1 MRRRTVAL
9 GVLVATDLIAAGV
22 TWSVAPAV
30 AVLLVAAPL
39 GYVVARHVPL
49 LASRWVGRRQGIT
62 HVDAAADRALPRLR
76 QLVIEVEHIVTTGNL
91 VVVDVLPI
99 DDRHRRDLRWF
110 AGALAH
116 GSADPV
122 ARAIARLSGPGKTVG
137 VSVGPAHELQGAVDR
152 HPVRIG
158 VNGVDSVGDVVGT
171 TVRVDVDLRLMGHIT
186 VADEVRPGA
195 ARRLATLREENVE
208 PILTSTSLGKPDLA
222 RVSDE
227 VGVAECHP
235 GADAGAVAA
244 TLPSATTGTLRT
256 VAVTGAA
263 SPTGELALPAGP
275 GEDTVVRCADPS
287 IDAGLHAIRHVR
299 GLRQSR
305 RVAQLCAV
313 TVIVVAA
320 PLAALRIIS
329 PAYAAVVAL
338 VGLLLVAVAAATT
351 VLLHSPEP
359 ASD

>member
-9 GVLVATDLIAAGV
+9 GVLVAADLIAAGV
-22 TWSVAPAV
+22 TWLMAPAV

-49 LASRWVGRRQGIT
+49 LVSRWVGRRQGIT
-62 HVDAAADRALPRLR
+62 HVGASADRALPRLR
-76 QLVIEVEHIVTTGNL
+76 QLVIEVEHIITTGNL

-116 GSADPV
+116 GSTDPV

-195 ARRLATLREENVE
+195 ARCLTTLRDDDVE

-227 VGVAECHP
+227 VGVADCHP
-235 GADAGAVAA
+235 DVGAAAVAS
-244 TLPSATTGTLRT
+244 TLPSATTGTLCT
-256 VAVTGAA
+256 VAAA
-263 SPTGELALPAGP
+263 GSADRTGELTLPAGP
-275 GEDTVVRCADPS
+275 GEDTVVTCADPS
-287 IDAGLHAIRHVR
+287 IETALRAIRHVR
-299 GLRQSR
+299 GLRQAR
-305 RVAQLCAV
+305 RAAQLCAAA
-313 TVIVVAA
+313 VVVAAA

-329 PAYAAVVAL
+329 PAYAAAVAL
-338 VGLLLVAVAAATT
+338 VGLLLVAAVAATT

-359 ASD
+359 ASG

>member
-1 MRRRTVAL
+1 MSRSHLLLGGVVA
-9 GVLVATDLIAAGV
+9 ADLFAAAAI
-22 TWSVAPAV
+22 WSLAPAV
-30 AVLLVAAPL
+30 AVMLAAAPV
-39 GYVVARHVPL
+39 GYAVAREVPL
-49 LASRWVGRRQGIT
+49 LVSRWVGGREGIT
-62 HVDAAADRALPRLR
+62 SLGSSADRALPRLR
-76 QLVIEVEHIVTTGNL
+76 QLVMEVEHIVTTGNL

-137 VSVGPAHELQGAVDR
+137 VSTGPAHELQGAVDR

-158 VNGVDSVGDVVGT
+158 VNGVDTVGDVVGT
-171 TVRVDVDLRLMGHIT
+171 TVRVDVDQRLMGHIT
-186 VADEVRPGA
+186 VADEVRKGA
-195 ARRLATLREENVE
+195 ARCLAMLRNDDVE
-208 PILTSTSLGKPDLA
+208 PILTSISLGKPDLA

-227 VGVAECHP
+227 VGVADCHP
-235 GADAGAVAA
+235 AVDAAAVAA
-244 TLPSATTGTLRT
+244 TLPLATTGTLCT
-256 VAVTGAA
+256 VAAA
-263 SPTGELALPAGP
+263 GSADRTGELTLPAGP
-275 GEDTVVRCADPS
+275 GEDTVVRFANPS
-287 IDAGLHAIRHVR
+287 IDAALHAIRHVR

-313 TVIVVAA
+313 AVILVAG

-329 PAYAAVVAL
+329 PPYAAVVAL
-338 VGLLLVAVAAATT
+338 VGLLLVAAAAATT